1 MSCTLRMLFR
11 EDTEG
16 ERVLSRGKI
25 SSKLLQDSVA
35 AFPCQVV
42 GNREVAVDDD
52 WRLVVQ
58 LHFGHAE
65 ITCVFLEAN
74 RHDGTVESDF
84 QKRSRLVRLEGR
96 IAAAMRA
103 SRPSV
108 VLEDGKFCG
117 IDNTS
122 RRIAE

>member
-1 MSCTLRMLFR
+1 MQS
-11 EDTEG
+11 G
-16 ERVLSRGKI
+16 GKI
-25 SSKLLQDSVA
+25 PPKLLQDGVA

-74 RHDGTVESDF
+74 RHDGAVEGDF
-84 QKRSRLVRLEGR
+84 QKRSGLVRLEGR
-96 IAAAMRA
+96 VAAAMGA
-103 SRPSV
+103 GRPSV
-108 VLEDGKFCG
+108 ILEDG
-117 IDNTS
+117 
-122 RRIAE
+122 